1 MEKTVKSKELTI
13 DMTGKRENEIPE
25 NTTIE
30 FETKPDDPPDI
41 ASLKITDSYGHVKIK
56 HGDTIKDKISVRY
69 NKQKKGYTFPTK
81 FQNKKYKIY
90 VDDTYSSSE
99 KKVNFEIQTNNNQ
112 LVGEIKL
119 TNIGT
124 TAADTNTA
132 ASGADTNTAGAATN
146 TAAPVVS
153 ATQAPVAA
161 SQAPTPVAA
170 SQAPTPVAGATLGA
184 TKVAEMLKEI
194 KIGQF
199 TIEGFD
205 NNNIVINDDTLDNL
219 FKIKD
224 GNVTIDNNKV
234 NEFFTTAEDNLEVSV
249 IKKNAQGGFDGIQK
263 MNFGILKTIQGIN
276 ITTINDLKEPI
287 ELSPE
292 QLSNITQTQLAAA
305 NIQTAFRGFQ
315 AKQILKK
322 KTAEKK
328 TTEKEAATKI
338 QSMAK
343 RKKAQNELKAKKME
357 KKIEDIFKDFSTRF
371 GNINDNSFKK
381 KDFED
386 DFVKPILEQS
396 PINLKN
402 NVKTAIERLV
412 AALNPGQQ
420 SEPNKIQQDK
430 LVELKAALNNYKDNY
445 QFPDLIKGTITIQ
458 SSDYYGEKTIDILDN
473 YEREEKIKN
482 IISAKALEEGLRLFL
497 EGDDDNK
504 IKEEKIGLFNN
515 IYKKENFKDDFKKII
530 EGLLKTIKEL
540 SKPDASIVLKRK
552 PEGDTNSGTPTDTN
566 SGTEIPVGANG
577 SSGTETPQQQGENST
592 VTGTLAQNLGTQ
604 GIPGGGGKR
613 TKRRRSKRVATKKK

>member
-41 ASLKITDSYGHVKIK
+41 ASLKITDSDGHVKIK
-56 HGDTIKDKISVRY
+56 HGDTIKDKISVKY
-69 NKQKKGYTFPTK
+69 DKQKKGYTFPTK

-153 ATQAPVAA
+153 ATQA
-161 SQAPTPVAA
+161 PVAA

-276 ITTINDLKEPI
+276 ITTINDLKDPI
-287 ELSPE
+287 MLSPD
-292 QLSNITQTQLAAA
+292 QLSKIPSGEQVTNLDATQSEA
-305 NIQTAFRGFQ
+305 NTNAEPDKQ
-315 AKQILKK
+315 AL
-322 KTAEKK
+322 ED
-328 TTEKEAATKI
+328 
-338 QSMAK
+338 
-343 RKKAQNELKAKKME
+343 
-357 KKIEDIFKDFSTRF
+357 KIEDVFKNFDQF
-371 GNINDNSFKK
+371 GDITDSAFKK
-381 KDFED
+381 EKFEAE
-386 DFVKPILEQS
+386 FVTPILKEP
-396 PINLKN
+396 PIDLMK
-402 NVKTAIERLV
+402 NVKTAIGKLV
-412 AALNPGQQ
+412 AALETGPEN
-420 SEPNKIQQDK
+420 EANKITPNE
-430 LVELKAALNNYKDNY
+430 LVELKAALTTLKDNNNL
-445 QFPDLIKGTITIQ
+445 PDF
-458 SSDYYGEKTIDILDN
+458 
-473 YEREEKIKN
+473 IKN
-482 IISAKALEEGLRLFL
+482 PTGDVETYLELAKQKKNEYKRDKKIENVIAAKKLEEELRLFL
-497 EGDDDNK
+497 YDNKDDDVK
-504 IKEEKIGLFNN
+504 ITNAMNEIFTQIKNN
-515 IYKKENFKDDFKKII
+515 KENNKNFYKTII
-530 EGLLKTIKEL
+530 GDLLKTITEL
-540 SKPDASIVLKRK
+540 SKEGVSIVLERK
-552 PEGDTNSGTPTDTN
+552 QQGPNQQQGPNNQSSANSGSPGPEQGTLVSVEGA
-566 SGTEIPVGANG
+566 SGPDQGANQTAPVIG
-577 SSGTETPQQQGENST
+577 PQQQGTQQQGEINQPVAPVST
-592 VTGTLAQNLGTQ
+592 GAAENLGAAPQQ
-604 GIPGGGGKR
+604 GGPPGKGGKR